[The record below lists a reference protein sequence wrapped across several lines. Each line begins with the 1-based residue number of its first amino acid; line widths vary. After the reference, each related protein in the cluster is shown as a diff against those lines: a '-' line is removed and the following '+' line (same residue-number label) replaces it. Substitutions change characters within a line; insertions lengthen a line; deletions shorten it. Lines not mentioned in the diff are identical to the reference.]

1 MYLVPLFLK
10 TVQNQ
15 FAMAKTFAAIT
26 GVAGYVPED
35 ILSNADLE
43 KMVDTTD
50 EWITTRTGIK
60 ERRILRTPGKA
71 TSDMAVEVVKQL
83 LAKTNTSA
91 DEIELLICAT
101 VTPDMTFPDT
111 ANTILDK
118 VGAKNAF
125 GYDIN
130 AACSGFLYALTTG
143 AKFIESGMYKK
154 VIIIGA
160 DKMSSIVDY
169 TDRTTCIIFG
179 DGAGGVMLE
188 PTEEKSGVI
197 DSVLRSDG
205 SGREF
210 LHMKAGGSLK
220 PASAETVMNKE
231 HFVFQDGK
239 PVFKA
244 AVNGMVN
251 TVKQVL
257 ERNELEIDDIDWLV
271 PHQANMRII
280 NSVGDMLD
288 FPKEKVMVNIHKYGN
303 TTAGTLP
310 LCLWEYES
318 KLKKGDKLMLTAF
331 GGGFT
336 WGSTYII
343 WHY

>member
-1 MYLVPLFLK
+1 MSKIRAV
-10 TVQNQ
+10 
-15 FAMAKTFAAIT
+15 IT

-43 KMVDTTD
+43 KLVDTSD

-71 TSDMAVEVVKQL
+71 TSDMALEVVKQL
-83 LAKTNTSA
+83 LVKTNTSP
-91 DEIELLICAT
+91 DEIEMLICAT
-101 VTPDMTFPDT
+101 VTPDTIFPDT

-118 VGAKNAF
+118 AGAKNSF

-130 AACSGFLYALTTG
+130 AACSGFLFALTTG
-143 AKFIESGMYKK
+143 AKFIEAGMYKK

-169 TDRTTCIIFG
+169 SDRTTCIIFG
-179 DGAGGVMLE
+179 DGAGGVLLE
-188 PTEEKSGVI
+188 PSDEGNGVI
-197 DSVLRSDG
+197 DSVLKSDG
-205 SGREF
+205 SGREY
-210 LHMKAGGSLK
+210 LHMKAGGSMK
-220 PASAETVMNKE
+220 PASIETLAKKE
-231 HFVFQDGK
+231 HYVFQDGK

-244 AVNGMVN
+244 AVNGMVS
-251 TVKQVL
+251 TVNQVL
-257 ERNELEIDDIDWLV
+257 ERNNMTIGQIDWLV

-288 FPKEKVMVNIHKYGN
+288 VPKEKVMKNIEKYGN

-310 LCLWEYES
+310 LCLWEYEPR
-318 KLKKGDKLMLTAF
+318 LRKGDNLMLTAF

-336 WGSTYII
+336 WGSTLLK
-343 WHY
+343 WHYGS